1 MSATSIA
8 PSTVDTIPTT
18 MKAAVT
24 TKAGDPEVIQ
34 VQEVPKPVVKP
45 GWVLIQVK
53 AAGLNRAELMTRQGL
68 SPGVTF
74 PRILGIE
81 CVGIVEE
88 DPSGTYAPGQQVAA
102 LMGNM
107 GRTYDGGYAEY
118 TIVPL
123 EIVFPFTSKLPW
135 ATLGAIPEMF
145 QTAAGSLSQALETV
159 PGEILLIRGG
169 TSSVGLLAAQLA
181 KHNGL
186 TVVSTTRNKD
196 KESLLKGTGADLVLI
211 DDGEISKQVKA
222 FYPAGIDKVLEL
234 VGTETLLDS
243 LKCIR
248 PKGVVCM
255 TGILG
260 GTWSMKEFTPM
271 GDIPNLGRLTVYMGG
286 ADNLDKQQF
295 QDFIHM
301 VEIGE
306 ISLTLGKVFPLAEA
320 AEAHRYMESN
330 LAKGK
335 LVLEM

>member
-1 MSATSIA
+1 MGSSTIA
-8 PSTVDTIPTT
+8 PTLNNTTPST

-34 VQEVPKPVVKP
+34 LREVPKPNVKP

-53 AAGLNRAELMTRQGL
+53 AAGLNRAEIMTRQGH
-68 SPGVTF
+68 SPGITF

-88 DPSGTYAPGQQVAA
+88 DPSGTFAPGQQVAA

-118 TIVPL
+118 TLVPL

-145 QTAAGSLSQALETV
+145 QTVAGSLSQALEAK
-159 PGEILLIRGG
+159 PGEVLLIRGG
-169 TSSVGLLAAQLA
+169 TSSVGLLAGQLA

-186 TVVSTTRNKD
+186 TVISTTRD
-196 KESLLKGTGADLVLI
+196 KEKESFLKGLGADLVLI
-211 DDGEISKQVKA
+211 DDGAISKQLKA
-222 FYPAGIDKVLEL
+222 KYPTGVDKVLEL
-234 VGTETLLDS
+234 VGTDTLLDS
-243 LKCIR
+243 LKCIK
-248 PKGVVCM
+248 PKGTVCM

-260 GTWSMKEFTPM
+260 GSWTMKEFTPM

-330 LAKGK
+330 QAKGK